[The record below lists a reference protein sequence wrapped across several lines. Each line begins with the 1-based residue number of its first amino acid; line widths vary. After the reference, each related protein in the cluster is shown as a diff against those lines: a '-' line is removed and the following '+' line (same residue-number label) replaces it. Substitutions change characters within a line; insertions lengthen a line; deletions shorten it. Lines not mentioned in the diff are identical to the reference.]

1 MEEYAGAEVDDLHQA
16 PGVGLHEYVLRLK
29 VAMDNVKPMDVF
41 HGSHYLMG
49 DALHSPQV
57 KVLGLLTFVVH
68 AVSFEQVIAEQLCY
82 DDEVLFVVEVVVE
95 AENVLLVNLPVVVDV
110 LEQLNL
116 VDRLVDV
123 VLVVIYYLHAVLL
136 PILQV

>member
-1 MEEYAGAEVDDLHQA
+1 
-16 PGVGLHEYVLRLK
+16 
-29 VAMDNVKPMDVF
+29 
-41 HGSHYLMG
+41 MG

-82 DDEVLFVVEVVVE
+82 NDEVLFVVEVVVE